1 MPTSKWFGGLRVNRA
16 QIPNVITVIRMLL
29 VVPTAWLLWETRYLD
44 ALILMSIAG
53 ASDALDG
60 WLARRFRW
68 TSQFGAAMDPV
79 ADKLLVAAL
88 FVVFTIQGHIPLWV
102 AIIVLTRD
110 FVIMAGAGVY
120 RWLFE
125 RISFEPTFVS
135 KANTAMQIVM
145 LLMLL
150 LSLCGFGWLSNLSG
164 LLVDPF
170 VFYILAVLGVSSG
183 IDYVITWGQRA
194 WKNGRLERG
203 ARD

>member
-1 MPTSKWFGGLRVNRA
+1 MNRA
-16 QIPNVITVIRMLL
+16 QIPNVITVIRILL
-29 VVPTAWLLWETRYLD
+29 VVPTAWLLWETRFLD

-60 WLARRFRW
+60 WLARRFHW
-68 TSQFGAAMDPV
+68 TSRFGAAMDPV
-79 ADKLLVAAL
+79 ADKLLVAVL

-110 FVIMAGAGVY
+110 FIIMAGAGVY
-120 RWLFE
+120 RLLFE

-135 KANTAMQIVM
+135 KANTALQIIM

>member
-1 MPTSKWFGGLRVNRA
+1 MNRA
-16 QIPNVITVIRMLL
+16 QIPNVITVIRILL

-60 WLARRFRW
+60 WLARRFHW
-68 TSQFGAAMDPV
+68 TSRFGAAMDPV
-79 ADKLLVAAL
+79 ADKLLVAVL

-110 FVIMAGAGVY
+110 FIIMAGAGVY
-120 RWLFE
+120 RLLFE

-135 KANTAMQIVM
+135 KANTAMQIIM

>member
-1 MPTSKWFGGLRVNRA
+1 MNRA
-16 QIPNVITVIRMLL
+16 QIPNVITVIRILL
-29 VVPTAWLLWETRYLD
+29 VVPTAWLLWETRFLD

-60 WLARRFRW
+60 WLARRFHW
-68 TSQFGAAMDPV
+68 TSRFGAAMDPV
-79 ADKLLVAAL
+79 ADKLLVAVL

-110 FVIMAGAGVY
+110 FIIMAGAGVY
-120 RWLFE
+120 RLLFE

-135 KANTAMQIVM
+135 KANTAMQIIM

-183 IDYVITWGQRA
+183 IDYIITWGQRA

>member
-1 MPTSKWFGGLRVNRA
+1 MTLS
-16 QIPNVITVIRMLL
+16 QIPNIITVIRILL
-29 VVPTAWLLWETRYLD
+29 VVPTAWLLWEMRYVD

-68 TSQFGAAMDPV
+68 TSKFGAAMDPI
-79 ADKLLVAAL
+79 ADKLLVAVL

-110 FVIMAGAGVY
+110 SVIMVGAGIY
-120 RWLFE
+120 PLLFE
-125 RISFEPTFVS
+125 RISLEPTFVS
-135 KANTAMQIVM
+135 KANTAMQIIM

-150 LSLCGFGWLSNLSG
+150 LSFCGFGWLSDLSG
-164 LLVDPF
+164 RLVDPF
-170 VFYILAVLGVSSG
+170 LFYVLAVLGVSSG

-194 WKNGRLERG
+194 WKKGRLDRG
-203 ARD
+203 AHN